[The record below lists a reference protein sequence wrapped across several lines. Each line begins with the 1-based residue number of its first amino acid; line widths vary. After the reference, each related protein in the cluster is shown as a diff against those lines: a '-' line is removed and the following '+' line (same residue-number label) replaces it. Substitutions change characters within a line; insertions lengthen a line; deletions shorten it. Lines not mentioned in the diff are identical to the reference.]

1 MSLADGNTAHGNC
14 NHTPKHYLNSI
25 DSVTSRC
32 DVSEISKR
40 SRFDN
45 LSPNPKGSAAGGSAL
60 PGPPAPNY
68 ASHSYEDLA
77 TQPIHQIGR
86 GYEAGNDANSLRHDA
101 VFELRAAILPFGD
114 DAVSCT
120 LQTVPP
126 IPISKW

>member
-1 MSLADGNTAHGNC
+1 MSAKLANGRDSTIFRQ
-14 NHTPKHYLNSI
+14 TPKVLQPEVRLCPDRPHQ
-25 DSVTSRC
+25 
-32 DVSEISKR
+32 
-40 SRFDN
+40 
-45 LSPNPKGSAAGGSAL
+45 
-60 PGPPAPNY
+60 NY